1 MPKNHVS
8 RNKADL
14 SEIINI
20 LNHRKNK
27 IQIRVIEAN
36 TEVLKL
42 KYWFR
47 VQSHKVVLVVREFS

>member
-36 TEVLKL
+36 TEVL
-42 KYWFR
+42 
-47 VQSHKVVLVVREFS
+47 LVSGAISEGCIGR